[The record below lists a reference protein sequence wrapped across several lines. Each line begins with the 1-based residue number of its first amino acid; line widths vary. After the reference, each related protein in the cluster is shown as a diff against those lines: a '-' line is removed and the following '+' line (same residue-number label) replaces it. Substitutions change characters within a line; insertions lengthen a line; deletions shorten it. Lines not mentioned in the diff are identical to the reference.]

1 MIPIKILR
9 TVRLFF
15 LRLIK
20 ELKLLFTKHALN
32 SIFQRI
38 LKKKKKKNGII
49 VFNID
54 NNNNNKSFH
63 INRMISERSRD
74 TEYWS
79 NDAQDF

>member
-38 LKKKKKKNGII
+38 LKKKKKKTALLLLLLSMLKTIMP
-49 VFNID
+49 FFF
-54 NNNNNKSFH
+54 SFFSGFFEKLNLMH
-63 INRMISERSRD
+63 A
-74 TEYWS
+74 W
-79 NDAQDF
+79 